1 MKRIDWKE
9 KKEEILFSSD
19 DNLRNTKYNGIIIV
33 DQESP
38 CHVDLPNHPG
48 YNCFRPSYPVADI
61 L

>member
-38 CHVDLPNHPG
+38 CHVDLPNHLE